1 MYQRASGCVLP
12 ERWATLARSMDS
24 SSEHTAVTGA
34 PTQVVVRRG
43 DVIGER
49 YEIRG
54 RLRDDPFSHGF
65 LALDQESEE
74 QVLLRVVRAELLE
87 TADRNGV
94 VRALRRFVGVG
105 GRFLPGLLDADRD
118 GPFVYATEPVPSGVT
133 LRDVLDGRL
142 REGTPLEPTEL
153 LPVVGY
159 LDAALNAI
167 PSAMRHGDVQ
177 AELVWVDRDR
187 LELTGAFFVPA
198 LPAGAVAAVLQRH
211 GDLRRRYAPELLQGI
226 GGSAADRFGVGAIVH
241 EALTLRP
248 PPPPGESV
256 SASLGALAA
265 PLAALLHPDLT
276 KRARDLDALLETLS
290 RLSGHPPLEL
300 DPGAFQ
306 VDRRMRPQ
314 RPSSAPPPRVDP
326 GALRSHKAVE
336 AKPDVS
342 PASGPPS
349 PVPALARERR
359 MSPVPGIDDLHTERL
374 PALDVATA
382 EALLAKSGEITKVA
396 SDPAIVSPPPRPKA
410 APTATPSTPKP
421 SSMSS
426 TPKPSTPTSSTT
438 MPSKPP
444 TPSPKA
450 SVPPLARAIPASVP
464 AKPRDLT
471 APSSRQGQPP
481 TDPPVAAP
489 PKPSAGAAPRSAVV
503 ELEPLPA
510 RGDEGAH
517 HLSVLTAVPKAPSE
531 EKSTDRAR
539 DLDPR
544 LVRAA
549 LGISMDA
556 PSEEVRER
564 TTDDASDDETSE
576 GVPLDPNVPAKPRKE
591 RTQELRL
598 EDLEAEDDE
607 ELTSEGVPL
616 DPSVP
621 AKPRKERTQEL
632 QLDELEEEDGQD
644 VHPPTYGGTQNI
656 SIDELEQMAADHRR
670 AAVPQDVK
678 PVPRPRRDSTPPVVK
693 LPALYDDGAE
703 TAGADVPARP
713 RAPRITPVPVVP
725 AAAMSA
731 TAAGTNPRA
740 ERYSAPSRPAPS
752 RRTTLLWI
760 AIAVGVA
767 IVLGSFAYAA
777 WKRSRAEDER
787 RQRLQERFEQLQ
799 RAD

>member
-1 MYQRASGCVLP
+1 
-12 ERWATLARSMDS
+12 MDS
-24 SSEHTAVTGA
+24 SSDHTAVTGA
-34 PTQVVVRRG
+34 PTPVVVRRG

-65 LALDQESEE
+65 LALDQESEDP
-74 QVLLRVVRAELLE
+74 VLLRVVRAELLE

-118 GPFVYATEPVPSGVT
+118 GPFVYATESVPSGVT

-142 REGTPLEPTEL
+142 REGSPLEPAEL
-153 LPVVGY
+153 LPVIGY
-159 LDAALNAI
+159 LDAALGAI
-167 PSAMRHGDVQ
+167 PSSMRHGDVQ
-177 AELVWVDRDR
+177 ADLVWIDRDR

-226 GGSAADRFGVGAIVH
+226 GGPAADRFGVGAIAH

-256 SASLGALAA
+256 SSSLGALAE
-265 PLAALLHPDLT
+265 PLAALLHPDLA
-276 KRARDLDALLETLS
+276 KRTRSLDGLLETLS

-300 DPGAFQ
+300 DAGSFQ

-314 RPSSAPPPRVDP
+314 RPSSAPPPRTPSPSPRTAPSEPRYVASTP
-326 GALRSHKAVE
+326 RMPSHA
-336 AKPDVS
+336 APS
-342 PASGPPS
+342 APSHAAPSAPPNAPSHTAPSAPTPPS
-349 PVPALARERR
+349 HAVPMTPSHAVPSVAKLSRERR

-374 PALDVATA
+374 PALDVAAA
-382 EALLAKSGEITKVA
+382 EALLAKSGEITKLASDPA
-396 SDPAIVSPPPRPKA
+396 SDPAIVSPPHEPR
-410 APTATPSTPKP
+410 TTPPVASGASRPA
-421 SSMSS
+421 SRS
-426 TPKPSTPTSSTT
+426 
-438 MPSKPP
+438 
-444 TPSPKA
+444 
-450 SVPPLARAIPASVP
+450 SVPPIARPLAPRGRDAS
-464 AKPRDLT
+464 
-471 APSSRQGQPP
+471 
-481 TDPPVAAP
+481 DPPSASPPKPAATAAP
-489 PKPSAGAAPRSAVV
+489 PKSAVQV
-503 ELEPLPA
+503 VALEPLVAKA
-510 RGDEGAH
+510 RDGEGAH
-517 HLSVLTAVPKAPSE
+517 HLSFLTAVPKPPSGE
-531 EKSTDRAR
+531 EATADAKKSRAD

-549 LGISMDA
+549 LGISL
-556 PSEEVRER
+556 
-564 TTDDASDDETSE
+564 DASTEEHIDEDETNGE
-576 GVPLDPNVPAKPRKE
+576 GVPLDPGVPAKPRKE

-598 EDLEAEDDE
+598 EDLEASDGDDDADE
-607 ELTSEGVPL
+607 TDHETNSEGVPL

-632 QLDELEEEDGQD
+632 QLDELEEENGED
-644 VHPPTYGGTQNI
+644 VHPPTYGGTQNL
-656 SIDELEQMAADHRR
+656 SLDELERMAADHRR

-678 PVPRPRRDSTPPVVK
+678 PMPRARRDSTPPVVR
-693 LPALYDDGAE
+693 LPALYDDGAP
-703 TAGADVPARP
+703 AAARP
-713 RAPRITPVPVVP
+713 RAPRMTPVPVVA

-731 TAAGTNPRA
+731 TAAGTSPRA
-740 ERYSAPSRPAPS
+740 ERFSPAAPRPS
-752 RRTTLLWI
+752 RRTALLWI

-777 WKRSRAEDER
+777 WKQSRAEDER

-799 RAD
+799 RNE

>member
-1 MYQRASGCVLP
+1 
-12 ERWATLARSMDS
+12 MDS

-74 QVLLRVVRAELLE
+74 QVLLRVVRSELLE

-300 DPGAFQ
+300 DAGAFQ

-314 RPSSAPPPRVDP
+314 RPSSAPPPRVAP
-326 GALRSHKAVE
+326 AALRKPVE
-336 AKPDVS
+336 AKPAIPPVHAAPS
-342 PASGPPS
+342 PSS

-374 PALDVATA
+374 PALDVAAA

-396 SDPAIVSPPPRPKA
+396 SDPAIVSPPPRPKTTA
-410 APTATPSTPKP
+410 APSSSKSPSTTSTPS
-421 SSMSS
+421 SN
-426 TPKPSTPTSSTT
+426 
-438 MPSKPP
+438 
-444 TPSPKA
+444 PSPKA
-450 SVPPLARAIPASVP
+450 SVPPLARAIPASAP
-464 AKPRDLT
+464 AKPRDV
-471 APSSRQGQPP
+471 
-481 TDPPVAAP
+481 TDPPVATP
-489 PKPSAGAAPRSAVV
+489 PKPSAGASPKSAVV
-503 ELEPLPA
+503 ELEPLPP
-510 RGDEGAH
+510 RSDEGAH

-564 TTDDASDDETSE
+564 TSDDEE
-576 GVPLDPNVPAKPRKE
+576 
-591 RTQELRL
+591 
-598 EDLEAEDDE
+598 
-607 ELTSEGVPL
+607 TSEGVPL

-632 QLDELEEEDGQD
+632 RLEDLEAGEDDEEEDALTSEGVPLDPAVPAKPRKEPTQELQLDELEEEDGQD
-644 VHPPTYGGTQNI
+644 VHPPTFGGTQNI

-678 PVPRPRRDSTPPVVK
+678 PVPRARARRDSTPPVVK
-693 LPALYDDGAE
+693 LPALYDDGADGV
-703 TAGADVPARP
+703 GADAPAARP

-740 ERYSAPSRPAPS
+740 DRYSAPSRPSAS

-760 AIAVGVA
+760 AIAIGVA

>member
-1 MYQRASGCVLP
+1 
-12 ERWATLARSMDS
+12 MDS
-24 SSEHTAVTGA
+24 SSDHTAVTGA

-87 TADRNGV
+87 TADRNAV

-167 PSAMRHGDVQ
+167 PNAMRHGDVQ
-177 AELVWVDRDR
+177 AELVWIDRDR

-226 GGSAADRFGVGAIVH
+226 GGAAADRFGVGAIVH

-256 SASLGALAA
+256 SSSLGALAA

-276 KRARDLDALLETLS
+276 KRAHDLDALLETLS

-300 DPGAFQ
+300 DAGEFQ

-314 RPSSAPPPRVDP
+314 RPSSAPPPRVAP
-326 GALRSHKAVE
+326 AARASKTA
-336 AKPDVS
+336 APKPETAAPMPAASASS
-342 PASGPPS
+342 PTC
-349 PVPALARERR
+349 PVPALVRERR

-374 PALDVATA
+374 PALDVAAA

-410 APTATPSTPKP
+410 TPVTSKPAPTMP
-421 SSMSS
+421 SS
-426 TPKPSTPTSSTT
+426 STPTSST
-438 MPSKPP
+438 PSNAP
-444 TPSPKA
+444 
-450 SVPPLARAIPASVP
+450 VPPLARAVPASAP
-464 AKPRDLT
+464 TKPRDV
-471 APSSRQGQPP
+471 

-489 PKPSAGAAPRSAVV
+489 PKPNAGAAAPKSAVL
-503 ELEPLPA
+503 ELEPLTA

-517 HLSVLTAVPKAPSE
+517 HLSVLTAVPKPPSE

-549 LGISMDA
+549 LGISIDA
-556 PSEEVRER
+556 SSEEVRDR
-564 TTDDASDDETSE
+564 TDADGETSE
-576 GVPLDPNVPAKPRKE
+576 GVPLDPSVPAKPRKE

-598 EDLEAEDDE
+598 EDLEAGEDDE
-607 ELTSEGVPL
+607 ALTSEGVPL

-621 AKPRKERTQEL
+621 AKPRKEPTQEL

-693 LPALYDDGAE
+693 LPALYDDGAD
-703 TAGADVPARP
+703 AGGAATARP

-731 TAAGTNPRA
+731 TAAGTSPRA
-740 ERYSAPSRPAPS
+740 DRYVAPAGSSPARSGPS

-760 AIAVGVA
+760 AIAIGVA

-777 WKRSRAEDER
+777 WKQRRAEDER

-799 RAD
+799 RAE

>member
-1 MYQRASGCVLP
+1 
-12 ERWATLARSMDS
+12 MDS

-74 QVLLRVVRAELLE
+74 QVLLRVVRSELLE

-167 PSAMRHGDVQ
+167 PSSMRHGDVQ

-256 SASLGALAA
+256 SSSLGALAA

-300 DPGAFQ
+300 DAGAFQ

-314 RPSSAPPPRVDP
+314 RPSSAPPPRVAP
-326 GALRSHKAVE
+326 GAVRTKSVE

-342 PASGPPS
+342 PAHVASSPPS

-396 SDPAIVSPPPRPKA
+396 SDPAIVSPPPRPKT
-410 APTATPSTPKP
+410 APASSKAPSTTAPSMTAPSMTAPSMTAPSTTAPSTTAPSTTAPSMTAPSKP
-421 SSMSS
+421 SPS
-426 TPKPSTPTSSTT
+426 KPSTS
-438 MPSKPP
+438 
-444 TPSPKA
+444 TPSSKA
-450 SVPPLARAIPASVP
+450 SVPPVARAVHAN
-464 AKPRDLT
+464 ATKPRDV
-471 APSSRQGQPP
+471 
-481 TDPPVAAP
+481 TDPPIAAP

-549 LGISMDA
+549 LGISMDS

-564 TTDDASDDETSE
+564 TIDDETSE
-576 GVPLDPNVPAKPRKE
+576 GVPLDPSVPAKPRKE

-598 EDLEAEDDE
+598 EDLEASEDDDDE
-607 ELTSEGVPL
+607 ERTSEGVPL

-621 AKPRKERTQEL
+621 AKPRKEPTQEL

-693 LPALYDDGAE
+693 LPALYDDGADA
-703 TAGADVPARP
+703 AGSGSPAARP

-740 ERYSAPSRPAPS
+740 ERYSAPSRSSPS

-760 AIAVGVA
+760 AIALGVA

-777 WKRSRAEDER
+777 WKQSRAEDER

-799 RAD
+799 RAQ

>member
-1 MYQRASGCVLP
+1 M
-12 ERWATLARSMDS
+12 
-24 SSEHTAVTGA
+24 
-34 PTQVVVRRG
+34 
-43 DVIGER
+43 
-49 YEIRG
+49 
-54 RLRDDPFSHGF
+54 
-65 LALDQESEE
+65 
-74 QVLLRVVRAELLE
+74 
-87 TADRNGV
+87 
-94 VRALRRFVGVG
+94 
-105 GRFLPGLLDADRD
+105 
-118 GPFVYATEPVPSGVT
+118 
-133 LRDVLDGRL
+133 
-142 REGTPLEPTEL
+142 
-153 LPVVGY
+153 
-159 LDAALNAI
+159 
-167 PSAMRHGDVQ
+167 
-177 AELVWVDRDR
+177 
-187 LELTGAFFVPA
+187 
-198 LPAGAVAAVLQRH
+198 
-211 GDLRRRYAPELLQGI
+211 
-226 GGSAADRFGVGAIVH
+226 
-241 EALTLRP
+241 
-248 PPPPGESV
+248 
-256 SASLGALAA
+256 
-265 PLAALLHPDLT
+265 
-276 KRARDLDALLETLS
+276 
-290 RLSGHPPLEL
+290 
-300 DPGAFQ
+300 
-306 VDRRMRPQ
+306 
-314 RPSSAPPPRVDP
+314 
-326 GALRSHKAVE
+326 
-336 AKPDVS
+336 
-342 PASGPPS
+342 
-349 PVPALARERR
+349 
-359 MSPVPGIDDLHTERL
+359 
-374 PALDVATA
+374 
-382 EALLAKSGEITKVA
+382 
-396 SDPAIVSPPPRPKA
+396 
-410 APTATPSTPKP
+410 
-421 SSMSS
+421 
-426 TPKPSTPTSSTT
+426 
-438 MPSKPP
+438 
-444 TPSPKA
+444 
-450 SVPPLARAIPASVP
+450 
-464 AKPRDLT
+464 
-471 APSSRQGQPP
+471 PSSRRGQPP

-531 EKSTDRAR
+531 EKSIDRAR

-740 ERYSAPSRPAPS
+740 ERYSAPSRSNPS

>member
-1 MYQRASGCVLP
+1 
-12 ERWATLARSMDS
+12 MDS

-54 RLRDDPFSHGF
+54 RLRDDAFSHGF

-87 TADRNGV
+87 TADRNAV

-167 PSAMRHGDVQ
+167 PDAMRHGDVQ

-226 GGSAADRFGVGAIVH
+226 GGAAADRFGVGAIVH

-300 DPGAFQ
+300 DAGAFQ

-314 RPSSAPPPRVDP
+314 RPSSAPPPRVAP
-326 GALRSHKAVE
+326 GVPRTKPVE
-336 AKPDVS
+336 AKASS
-342 PASGPPS
+342 PHAASTESASPIS

-359 MSPVPGIDDLHTERL
+359 MSPVPGLDDLHTERL
-374 PALDVATA
+374 PALDVAAA

-410 APTATPSTPKP
+410 TSVPSKAAPATPSSSASSAP
-421 SSMSS
+421 SSRSS
-426 TPKPSTPTSSTT
+426 SSPSSSS
-438 MPSKPP
+438 PSSSS
-444 TPSPKA
+444 PSSSSPSSSSPSSSA
-450 SVPPLARAIPASVP
+450 PSSSAPSSRAPVPPLARAVPASP
-464 AKPRDLT
+464 PTKPRDV
-471 APSSRQGQPP
+471 

-489 PKPSAGAAPRSAVV
+489 PRPSASAAPKSAVL

-510 RGDEGAH
+510 RSDEGAH

-549 LGISMDA
+549 LGISMEA
-556 PSEEVRER
+556 PSEEVRHR
-564 TTDDASDDETSE
+564 THDDETSE
-576 GVPLDPNVPAKPRKE
+576 GVPLDPSVPAKPRKE

-598 EDLEAEDDE
+598 EDLEAGEDDD

-621 AKPRKERTQEL
+621 ARPRKERTQEL

-678 PVPRPRRDSTPPVVK
+678 PVPRPRRDSTLPVVK
-693 LPALYDDGAE
+693 LPALYDDGADV
-703 TAGADVPARP
+703 AGGSGSPAARP

-725 AAAMSA
+725 VAAMNA

-740 ERYSAPSRPAPS
+740 ERYSGATPARGSS
-752 RRTTLLWI
+752 RRTALLWV

-777 WKRSRAEDER
+777 WKQSRAEDER

-799 RAD
+799 RAQ

>member
-1 MYQRASGCVLP
+1 
-12 ERWATLARSMDS
+12 MDS

-276 KRARDLDALLETLS
+276 KRARDLDVLLETLS

-300 DPGAFQ
+300 DAGAFQ

-314 RPSSAPPPRVDP
+314 RPSSAPPPRVAP
-326 GALRSHKAVE
+326 GALRTKSVE

-342 PASGPPS
+342 SAHAAPSSPPS

-382 EALLAKSGEITKVA
+382 EALLAKSGELTKVA
-396 SDPAIVSPPPRPKA
+396 SDPAIVSPPPRPKVL
-410 APTATPSTPKP
+410 ATPKASTPKP
-421 SSMSS
+421 STPEPSMSMS
-426 TPKPSTPTSSTT
+426 TPKPSTPTASMPMPST
-438 MPSKPP
+438 SKPP
-444 TPSPKA
+444 APSSKA
-450 SVPPLARAIPASVP
+450 SVPPLARPVAASVP
-464 AKPRDLT
+464 TKPRDVT
-471 APSSRQGQPP
+471 APSSRRGQPP

-489 PKPSAGAAPRSAVV
+489 PKPSAGAAPKSAVV

-531 EKSTDRAR
+531 ETSTDRAR

-564 TTDDASDDETSE
+564 TTEDEETSE
-576 GVPLDPNVPAKPRKE
+576 GVPLDPSVPAKPRKE

-598 EDLEAEDDE
+598 EDLEAEDDDD

-621 AKPRKERTQEL
+621 AQPRKERTQEL

-678 PVPRPRRDSTPPVVK
+678 PVPRARRDSTPPVVK
-693 LPALYDDGAE
+693 LPALYDDGAD
-703 TAGADVPARP
+703 GAAASATARP

-740 ERYSAPSRPAPS
+740 ERYSAPSRPSPS

-760 AIAVGVA
+760 AIAIGVA